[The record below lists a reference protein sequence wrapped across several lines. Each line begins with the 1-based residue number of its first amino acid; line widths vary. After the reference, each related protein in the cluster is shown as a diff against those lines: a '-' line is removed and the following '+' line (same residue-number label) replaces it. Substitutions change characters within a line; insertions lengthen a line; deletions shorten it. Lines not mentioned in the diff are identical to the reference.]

1 MRIQK
6 IKMHLT
12 EENLREK
19 KFHNELQSRPKG
31 RFENIFYKAIN
42 NAWEDFFDF
51 LKSKSKGADI
61 LDYGCGIGPS
71 IKKVINF
78 QPNKITGIDISEI
91 SIKKAKEETRN
102 LSSRVELL
110 VDNCEKTK
118 FKDNQFDIVYGLG
131 ILHHLEFSKC
141 LDEIFRILR
150 PGGSLLFIEPL
161 GTNPLIN
168 FYRKLTP
175 KSRSIDE
182 HPLLQKDLSNLK
194 IKYKD
199 VKIKY
204 YGFLTLI
211 FFPFYKKPKESSLF
225 SILKKIDQFLFK
237 IKIFRIFAW
246 SVLISAKKY

>member
-19 KFHNELQSRPKG
+19 KFHNDLQSRPKG
-31 RFENIFYKAIN
+31 RFENIFYKALN

-102 LSSRVELL
+102 LSSKVELL

-168 FYRKLTP
+168 VYRKLTP
-175 KSRSIDE
+175 KSRSMDE

-194 IKYKD
+194 NKYKD

-211 FFPFYKKPKESSLF
+211 FFPFYKNPKESSLF
-225 SILKKIDQFLFK
+225 SVLKKLDQFLFK

-246 SVLISAKKY
+246 SVLISAKKS